1 MKQRR
6 VKTDPQLYIHL
17 IYNRDD
23 TGQRIVL
30 KKKKITTEYPYTYRI
45 KKGIEAPIS
54 HHKQIPISDGLL

>member
-30 KKKKITTEYPYTYRI
+30 KKRKLQLNTHTL
-45 KKGIEAPIS
+45 KG
-54 HHKQIPISDGLL
+54 